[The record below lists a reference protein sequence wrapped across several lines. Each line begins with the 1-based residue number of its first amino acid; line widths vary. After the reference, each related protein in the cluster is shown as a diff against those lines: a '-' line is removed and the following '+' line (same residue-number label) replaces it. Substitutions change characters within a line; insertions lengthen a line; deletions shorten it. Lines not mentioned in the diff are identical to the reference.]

1 MLLYPSLRPLGGTRI
16 WTQNSK
22 YRMKLKGTI
31 SKTHFIPPCPS
42 TLLLTLKQPDQ
53 LCARSDIT
61 GGALKK
67 IQQYCKKNI
76 YSNNYK
82 EQSVPIINGFN
93 KFSFFFLQNYQKQGL
108 LTEGKEKEEV
118 MTRR

>member
-1 MLLYPSLRPLGGTRI
+1 
-16 WTQNSK
+16 
-22 YRMKLKGTI
+22 MKLKGTI
-31 SKTHFIPPCPS
+31 EKKPVLFDPPPA
-42 TLLLTLKQPDQ
+42 LKPPDQ

-93 KFSFFFLQNYQKQGL
+93 KFSFFFLQNYQKQG
-108 LTEGKEKEEV
+108 
-118 MTRR
+118 